1 MILASLL
8 LLQAAT
14 ACPTNDAALPAAFAH
29 WGDAAAAKLTA
40 DGAPFETETR
50 DPAAPA
56 PVAGSPPARPGRVA
70 SVLFSVDKPG
80 RYRLALDQ
88 KGWIDVRAI
97 GGGAPLASV
106 GHGHGPEC
114 SSIAKFVTFELQT
127 GSYYLDLSGMAGD
140 RVKVMLISG
149 E

>member
-8 LLQAAT
+8 LLQAAG
-14 ACPTNDAALPAAFAH
+14 ACPATDAALPAAFAH
-29 WGDAAAAKLTA
+29 WRDSAATKLTA

-56 PVAGSPPARPGRVA
+56 PVAGPPPAPPGRVV
-70 SVLFSVDKPG
+70 SLLFSVDKPG

-114 SSIAKFVTFELQT
+114 SGIAKFVTFELQP
-127 GSYYLDLSGMAGD
+127 GSYSLDLSGLMRD
-140 RVKVMLISG
+140 RAKVMLISG